1 MLELIQI
8 PCLTDNYAFLVVNGD
23 EAFVVDPSEAE
34 PVLARL
40 AATGARLVA
49 VLTTHHHGDHVGGNE
64 ALVAGTGC
72 AVIGNARDGG
82 RIPCLSRRVDPG
94 QTTVVAGVSLEVL
107 DTSGHT
113 LGHVAYACGR
123 RFDVVR
129 RHGHGGV
136 ETAIDLLAGRPA
148 LFVGD
153 ALFGAGCGRLF
164 EGTKE
169 MLTAALRTLAARNP
183 ASLVCCAHE
192 YTAANLRFARQAL
205 PDHAA
210 IAERARAF
218 DDQLGASRSSV
229 PSTLE
234 TELATNPFLLALED
248 DDPVAAVG
256 ELRARKDA
264 FVDPGG

>member
-8 PCLTDNYAFLVVNGD
+8 PCLEDNYAWLVVHGA
-23 EAFVVDPSEAE
+23 EALVVDPPEAA
-34 PVLARL
+34 PVLQRL

-49 VLTTHHHGDHVGGNE
+49 ILNTHHHADHVGGNE
-64 ALVAGTGC
+64 ELVVATGC
-72 AVIGNARDGG
+72 AVVGNARDGG
-82 RIPCLSRRVDPG
+82 RVPGLSRRVDPG
-94 QTTVVAGVSLEVL
+94 QTTLVAGLAFDVL

-113 LGHVAYACGR
+113 LGHVAYATGR

-136 ETAIDLLAGRPA
+136 EAEVPSLAGRPA

-169 MLTAALRTLAARNP
+169 MLAQALRTLAARSP
-183 ASLVCCAHE
+183 TSLVCCAHE
-192 YTAANLRFARQAL
+192 YTAANLRFAQAAL
-205 PDHAA
+205 PGHAG
-210 IAERARAF
+210 IAARAAR
-218 DDQLGASRSSV
+218 LEEEMGASRSSV

-234 TELATNPFLLALED
+234 EELQTNPFLLALAGRF
-248 DDPVAAVG
+248 PVEAVG
-256 ELRARKDA
+256 ELRVRKDA
-264 FVDPGG
+264 FTG